1 MLQYIYKEQTVTYKP
16 TNQPTENK
24 MNKDLVNIFKR
35 GDITIINTRGTD
47 LNDRITYLRTS
58 VEIRK
63 LTGASVASVKILME
77 RLKKDPV
84 WSGVVA

>member
-1 MLQYIYKEQTVTYKP
+1 MT
-16 TNQPTENK
+16 
-24 MNKDLVNIFKR
+24 LVNIFKR
-35 GDITIINTRGTD
+35 GEITIINTRGTD

-63 LTGASVASVKILME
+63 LTGLSFASVKILME
-77 RLKKDPV
+77 KLKKDPV